1 MVDEEKAGR
10 VDLSPICRGE
20 KDMRAMIS
28 TDMKQLNRKIVFD
41 IVRKKRSVTRVE
53 LSEMTG
59 MSGPSIM
66 AIVNEFIDKGIL
78 TVTGKKNGS
87 VGRSPVTMIFNPDVQ
102 LSIGIEFEGNTLSAG
117 LVNLDGEIRFQTM
130 AKVPSNLGNSFF
142 EALCK
147 SIDKLV
153 GILEKEGLHYSGIGF
168 GIPGVV
174 DPEKKIVHFAPY
186 IGVLESIDISEQIDM
201 LTKRYQKPVFIEND
215 VNASAIGEYY
225 VRQIHED
232 IDDILFISIGAG
244 IGAGIILD
252 GGLRRGSR
260 GMCGEIGYSLKD
272 ADSVVSQ
279 TQTGWLEKHISYET
293 LCQKFPEY
301 KNNGTVTQEMTEY
314 ITGILSPVI
323 ANLVNTLD
331 ISQVVLGGELLVD
344 GGNSLLEAIRRTV
357 DKLALSE
364 VMVRGCTTEYTGVVG
379 SALMASD
386 KLGNTIL

>member
-1 MVDEEKAGR
+1 MKAMV
-10 VDLSPICRGE
+10 
-20 KDMRAMIS
+20 S

-66 AIVNEFIDKGIL
+66 AIVNEFIEKGIL
-78 TVTGKKNGS
+78 TVTGKKGGS
-87 VGRSPVTMIFNPDVQ
+87 LGRSPVTMIFNPDVL

-130 AKVPSNLGNSFF
+130 AKVPSNLGDSFF

-147 SIDKLV
+147 SIDKLQ
-153 GILEKEGLHYSGIGF
+153 GMLEKEGLDYNGIGF

-174 DPEKKIVHFAPY
+174 DPEKKIVYFAPY
-186 IGVLESIDISEQIDM
+186 VGVQEPIDISEQIDKLM
-201 LTKRYQKPVFIEND
+201 KRYQKPVFIEND

-252 GGLRRGSR
+252 GELRRGSR

-272 ADSVVSQ
+272 TGSVVSQ
-279 TQTGWLEKHISYET
+279 KQTGWLEDHISYKT
-293 LCQKFPEY
+293 LCKKFPEY
-301 KNNGTVTQEMTEY
+301 ERNGTITQEMTKY
-314 ITGILSPVI
+314 ITETLSPII

-331 ISQVVLGGELLVD
+331 ISQVIIGGELLVN
-344 GGNSLLEAIRRTV
+344 GGHNLLDAIGSSV
-357 DKLALSE
+357 QKLALSE
-364 VMVRGCTTEYTGVVG
+364 VIVQGCTTEYTGVVG
-379 SALMASD
+379 SALMASN

>member
-1 MVDEEKAGR
+1 
-10 VDLSPICRGE
+10 
-20 KDMRAMIS
+20 MIS
-28 TDMKQLNRKIVFD
+28 TDMKQLNRKMVFD

-66 AIVNEFIDKGIL
+66 AIVNEFIEKGIL
-78 TVTGKKNGS
+78 TVTGKKSGS
-87 VGRSPVTMIFNPDVQ
+87 VGRSPVTMIFNPDVL

-117 LVNLDGEIRFQTM
+117 LVNLDGEIRFQTLVR
-130 AKVPSNLGNSFF
+130 VPSNLGDSFF

-147 SIDKLV
+147 SIDKLQ
-153 GILEKEGLHYSGIGF
+153 GMLEKEGLDYNGIGF

-174 DPEKKIVHFAPY
+174 DPDDKIVYFAPY
-186 IGVLESIDISEQIDM
+186 VGVQEPVDISEQIHK
-201 LTKRYQKPVFIEND
+201 LAERYQKPVFIEND

-232 IDDILFISIGAG
+232 VEDILFISIGAG

-252 GGLRRGSR
+252 GKLRRGSR

-272 ADSVVSQ
+272 ADSVVSRK
-279 TQTGWLEKHISYET
+279 QTGWLEEHISYEM
-293 LCQKFPEY
+293 LCSKFAEY
-301 KNNGTVTQEMTEY
+301 GTNGIVSQEMTAY
-314 ITGILSPVI
+314 ITEILSPFI

-331 ISQVVLGGELLVD
+331 IRQVVLGGELLIN
-344 GGNSLLEAIRRTV
+344 GGSSLLEAIRRSV
-357 DKLALSE
+357 EKLTLSE
-364 VMVRGCTTEYTGVVG
+364 TVIQSCTTEYTGVVG